1 MGTHL
6 NQPRELL
13 RTAEVLKLVTYSAN
27 HLRRLEAGG
36 EFPKR
41 IQLGK
46 NRVAWFREEIE
57 QWLEEKASKREP
69 LSAVGPD
76 KLQSCEQ

>member
-1 MGTHL
+1 MVAHL

-13 RTAEVLKLVTYSAN
+13 RTEEVLKLATYSAN
-27 HLRRLEAGG
+27 HLRRLEAAG

-46 NRVAWFREEIE
+46 NRVAWFRDEIE
-57 QWLEEKASKREP
+57 QWLDEKAASRER
-69 LSAVGPD
+69 LNAAVPVVTR
-76 KLQSCEQ
+76 